1 MNTKNR
7 LIEKLLKV
15 AKKHK
20 VLTYPVLALVAVIS
34 VINYFFSWSTGAG
47 KRVVAV
53 VMVMVM
59 LVSQSYFL
67 TSSATELVD
76 DENAALVQQEL
87 QEEVINN
94 EPVKDT
100 KLTTE
105 ASTTVKEDV
114 TEGVETSTELEEEII
129 NDNPGIS
136 DADEVTGGDSAT
148 TEITTEEE
156 TEDVSEDSV
165 EEEQLDSKLDNE
177 KKTIKCKFYY
187 PGQDGPAYL
196 GDADVTSNENI
207 SDNVSFTYNIT
218 AKCSEKLA
226 LLNDVGMEYS
236 GYGCYQYETTWYYD
250 SAYSTPVTNTNS
262 ASANATEETND
273 IIKIYAKRTL
283 VKYRV
288 KVKDKEDT
296 DSGSD
301 PVTYNTAGMT
311 DGYFYVAATGGD
323 DNKSGTLTIS
333 DLHRNGYTAAVPGVS
348 EGSAVLNDAKTTATI
363 TLTGTNYDKTVTL
376 KWTGKMYN
384 IQYAKLDIADS
395 AVASTQEVQYGN
407 DSYKI
412 AAMEGIAE
420 PKEGWK
426 FKCWTIGLG
435 ETATEVTPGSSVTQ
449 NQSNLY
455 SESTTVTLYP
465 KYEYAGITLEDG
477 TNSKELKYEYKKK
490 ENTKLIQGKY
500 TNSTSAGSTRFTYTI
515 TSGNEAS
522 IYATYGITV
531 EATDNG
537 ISVST
542 GDVGPT
548 STTGETGVDVTFQI
562 KDNMGTPSDE
572 DDRTSSTFTIT
583 IKIDQRSVTIKAPT
597 DGTNIKPYD
606 KKDTSY
612 LDKNTPLE
620 TNVTGVTVSFDG
632 SHYENVNVGITK
644 IILENPQLNLPADEA
659 GKQACYNFSD
669 TSVEGEITP
678 RTVYLSTYAQLAA
691 GKEYI
696 RAGEDDP
703 EFGVTAKRATATEG
717 LLSGDTIE
725 TLGKITYLTNRP
737 NDKTIP
743 STGDGYTISVKEI
756 ENANYKVVNNDA
768 DKGTYKVVQESANGK
783 YDFDG
788 FKADSEN
795 EWYYRDPKV
804 IASSTGGYDTVHISR
819 DGGNTFETSAAGE
832 GIALEEADSR
842 NSELMIKLTDS
853 QTNAVT
859 TTEPLTV
866 NCDMTMPEYVGYAV
880 DELSY
885 NSSTGIPGFIPG
897 IGGVFDFGTYTRATI
912 NVQIEYKDETSGL
925 ATLEYGLFG
934 EDVTAHSVPFN
945 QDTGIATITIL
956 NDAAKKGAITCRAL
970 DTAGNVS
977 ETIRLKPSGSGNDY
991 EWVVEQA
998 APVCEPLVV
1007 YSGKN
1012 KDVIV
1017 QDQSNVPEDK
1027 MAYYNHCQALLKVT
1041 DSDSGIH
1048 DVVWHINDADS
1059 EETMDSSKKV
1069 TAQSFTKDIPSESAS
1084 PYTVYATVTDNAGN
1098 TYETNK
1104 ITFKIDDVDPN
1115 LVVDY
1120 DDKVWSKL
1128 TTISFTTSDDLS
1140 GVDYAK
1146 VTDGDGNTIDCDLG
1160 KPDANGV
1167 YTASFE
1173 ATKKGTYSIVV
1184 ADKAGNTATWTKEI
1198 TMISDQTPDCPGITV
1213 SPDEPTGT
1221 NGWYTS
1227 NPVVTITN
1235 PQKTKDGT
1243 PVNTSYRIWKEGESS
1258 YNDTPITGAEK
1269 QVELTDEGIF
1279 NIKAWS
1285 KSVSGVE
1292 CESYDEHIVTIQI
1305 DKTAPEISFTTEKGS
1320 GSTVLVNFTVTDSG
1334 SGVDKDAI
1342 KVLHGTQDMTAK
1354 VEQTDTGYTGSFE
1367 ISETG
1372 NYSIQAADMAG
1383 NVSDAAAFTP
1393 MSMKIKAVTNISD
1406 SKATLGANIIKG
1418 TFDIASASLSYRKYV
1433 DAAYTEAEA
1442 VTTTDENGNVALS
1455 AVLENL
1461 ESGTA
1466 YVFKVT
1472 AVSSADEVLE
1482 YEGYFKTLSTDVS
1495 GISVTGT
1502 TRYADDTEGSIT
1514 VGLFEGNVCIMAK
1527 EVNAG
1532 EEFVFNSVP
1541 DGNYTIVATDGT
1553 YSKSMRL
1560 MIKDGLVVYPESYI
1574 ELILSGKNTSV
1585 VITTDD
1591 TPNIT
1596 ADNMDSIFN
1605 NDTVNFTETDK
1616 TLIEA
1621 GGTVEFK
1628 LYATLMTVSSVSAN
1642 EISAMYA
1649 VTDKNKVVGA
1659 YLDLSLYKIVTDTN
1673 GDTERSRVTNLAS
1686 GASISV
1692 TIPLGELAGKPGLE
1706 VIRIH
1711 NDGENFIGASLAD
1724 QDNNPDTYT
1733 ITTNQFSTYAVLY
1746 SREEASTQPTT
1757 EPTTVPSNNNGTV
1770 TPPSVPANPSQQTT
1784 TTEDN
1789 EDNGKKIKDKDT
1801 KPAASNTSSVGTLKS
1816 SGTAKT
1822 GDAAPIAV
1830 VGFMM
1835 LLCMGG
1841 FFFLK
1846 RKLK

>member
-1 MNTKNR
+1 M
-7 LIEKLLKV
+7 
-15 AKKHK
+15 
-20 VLTYPVLALVAVIS
+20 
-34 VINYFFSWSTGAG
+34 
-47 KRVVAV
+47 
-53 VMVMVM
+53 
-59 LVSQSYFL
+59 
-67 TSSATELVD
+67 
-76 DENAALVQQEL
+76 
-87 QEEVINN
+87 
-94 EPVKDT
+94 
-100 KLTTE
+100 
-105 ASTTVKEDV
+105 
-114 TEGVETSTELEEEII
+114 
-129 NDNPGIS
+129 
-136 DADEVTGGDSAT
+136 
-148 TEITTEEE
+148 
-156 TEDVSEDSV
+156 
-165 EEEQLDSKLDNE
+165 DSKLDNE
-177 KKTIKCKFYY
+177 KKTISYGFYY
-187 PGQDGPAYL
+187 MDGTSRVTIAN
-196 GDADVTSNENI
+196 GTAQSIEDVTEGKGEN
-207 SDNVSFTYNIT
+207 SYTYNIDASEAENVLNT
-218 AKCSEKLA
+218 A
-226 LLNDVGMEYS
+226 NS
-236 GYGCYQYETTWYYD
+236 GNQHTANGCYSLTGWYSD
-250 SAYSTPVTNTNS
+250 KECTKPVTSFDNISPTQEDG
-262 ASANATEETND
+262 AWA
-273 IIKIYAKRTL
+273 IRFYCKRTL
-283 VKYRV
+283 IKYRV
-288 KVKDKEDT
+288 TIVDGTTGEAGDT
-296 DSGSD
+296 AS
-301 PVTYNTAGMT
+301 
-311 DGYFYVAATGGD
+311 F
-323 DNKSGTLTIS
+323 
-333 DLHRNGYTAAVPGVS
+333 GVS
-348 EGSAVLNDAKTTATI
+348 GAELNDNYYYVNIAADGTASFDI
-363 TLTGTNYDKTVTL
+363 TNPSRFGYDILGAEVSGNQGQASKNGDNLTVTLGNSQQLDKTVTL
-376 KWTGKMYN
+376 KWSGKAYT
-384 IQYAKLDIADS
+384 IQYAQYKYGDERNNGAATTPQNLVYGDTNKKFYSQAAGKAYKETGYDFVGWSIGGNGTRVTDIDLVSSHQQELYKLD
-395 AVASTQEVQYGN
+395 ENGN
-407 DSYKI
+407 LK
-412 AAMEGIAE
+412 
-420 PKEGWK
+420 
-426 FKCWTIGLG
+426 
-435 ETATEVTPGSSVTQ
+435 V
-449 NQSNLY
+449 
-455 SESTTVTLYP
+455 VTLYP
-465 KYEYAGITLEDG
+465 VYEYANVGITGVTDNKVDYQYK
-477 TNSKELKYEYKKK
+477 TDKSDIIITAEY
-490 ENTKLIQGKY
+490 IY
-500 TNSTSAGSTRFTYTI
+500 AVAGSGEKNGDFTYSI
-515 TSGNEAS
+515 TSGGPELGAIGIEAS
-522 IYATYGITV
+522 TPQDGKGGVLIR
-531 EATDNG
+531 TDG
-537 ISVST
+537 PTETTGST
-542 GDVGPT
+542 GAKQLVF
-548 STTGETGVDVTFQI
+548 SVT
-562 KDNMGTPSDE
+562 DGNAPGGTLPK
-572 DDRTSSTFTIT
+572 TFTIT
-583 IKIDQRSVTIKAPT
+583 ITVSPKNVYISLGDDKLKEKTYDGTTSAPKITSPLSTIDENGDTTDMQVVFTGVAQYNSANVSEASEIILPSDAHMESMNTENTANYKLVSTKISGCTIKKRYVYLKT
-597 DGTNIKPYD
+597 D
-606 KKDTSY
+606 
-612 LDKNTPLE
+612 
-620 TNVTGVTVSFDG
+620 TNV
-632 SHYENVNVGITK
+632 
-644 IILENPQLNLPADEA
+644 
-659 GKQACYNFSD
+659 
-669 TSVEGEITP
+669 
-678 RTVYLSTYAQLAA
+678 LA
-691 GKEYI
+691 I
-696 RAGEDDP
+696 RAGEPTPVDQFKVVLD
-703 EFGVTAKRATATEG
+703 TEHNDNDS
-717 LLSGDTIE
+717 SGFCGSDNISS
-725 TLGKITYLTNRP
+725 LGTITYTTDRPEDLTV
-737 NDKTIP
+737 
-743 STGDGYTISVKEI
+743 TGEYKISAKAQGTSNYEIAFIDQEGVKGKFKVIQEKAELGTNYTISASTGTDGWYIGDEAKILPVEQ
-756 ENANYKVVNNDA
+756 VNE
-768 DKGTYKVVQESANGK
+768 Y
-783 YDFDG
+783 
-788 FKADSEN
+788 
-795 EWYYRDPKV
+795 
-804 IASSTGGYDTVHISR
+804 GGYDTVYISR
-819 DGGNTFETSAAGE
+819 DGGVTFEAGGMLKE
-832 GIALEEADSR
+832 EDSNNPNLQIYLES
-842 NSELMIKLTDS
+842 STG
-853 QTNAVT
+853 AVT
-859 TTEPLTV
+859 TKEPLKV
-866 NCDMTMPEYVGYAV
+866 SYDKGKPQYVGYAV

-956 NDAAKKGAITCRAL
+956 NDAAKKGAITCRAV

-1007 YSGKN
+1007 YSGTN

-1048 DVVWHINDADS
+1048 DVVWHINDADT
-1059 EETMDSSKKV
+1059 EETLDSSKKI

-1235 PQKTKDGT
+1235 PQKTEDGT
-1243 PVNTSYRIWKEGESS
+1243 PVNTSYRIWKDGESS

-1292 CESYDEHIVTIQI
+1292 CESYDEHIVTVQI

-1342 KVLHGTQDMTAK
+1342 KVLHGTQDITAK
-1354 VEQTDTGYTGSFE
+1354 VEQTDTGYAGSFE

-1372 NYSIQAADMAG
+1372 NYSIQAADIAG
-1383 NVSDAAAFTP
+1383 NISDAAAFTP

-1418 TFDIASASLSYRKYV
+1418 TFDIASASLSYRKYA
-1433 DAAYTEAEA
+1433 DTTYTEAEA

-1461 ESGTA
+1461 ERGTA

-1482 YEGYFKTLSTDVS
+1482 YEGYFKTLSADVS

-1502 TRYADDTEGSIT
+1502 TRYADDTEGFIT

-1527 EVNAG
+1527 EVTAG
-1532 EEFVFNSVP
+1532 EEFVFNNVP

-1560 MIKDGLVVYPESYI
+1560 LIKDGLVVYPESYI

-1659 YLDLSLYKIVTDTN
+1659 YLDLSLYKIVTDVN

-1746 SREEASTQPTT
+1746 SREEASTEPTT

-1770 TPPSVPANPSQQTT
+1770 TTPTVPANTSQQTT

-1789 EDNGKKIKDKDT
+1789 GKKKIKDKDT

-1822 GDAAPIAV
+1822 GDAVPIAA